1 MSTSNPDISPIQT
14 RPAAAEPTIVT
25 FAVSDPEV
33 LLALSEYP
41 EGAPRTNFL
50 VTALK
55 VGVLSLKAARG
66 TLDADNVRR
75 EGERLMEQLSERL
88 NGWREQLEGRVTGS
102 LSHYFDPKQGLFMER
117 VDRLTRQDGELS
129 GVVKQQVR
137 EAEVSLT
144 KVFEQFVGD
153 NSQLLQLL
161 DPTGDNRL
169 VQQLQ
174 QTLDGVVKAQN
185 VAILDQFSLDNK
197 HGAMVRFLTELTV
210 RHGDLN
216 KAMAENM
223 ESVVAEFSLD
233 KPDSAL
239 SRLVS
244 QVESTQK
251 RLTSELS
258 LDSENS
264 SLRRLYQ
271 MIEEHQRAMLEQGAR
286 LTEQVNAAVAI
297 FQTRKEEAGRS
308 TRHGLEF
315 EAALGERL
323 RGLVGVQ
330 GDILEDTASTT
341 GVVDRC
347 KVGDHVLT
355 LGPERSAA
363 GARIVF
369 EAKESASYDL
379 TKTLQESDLARR
391 NRSAGVCIFVHSDK
405 TAPAGLANFAR
416 YGNDLVIR
424 WTPED
429 EASDVWLQAALM
441 VAMALSV
448 RAATH
453 DKQDAA
459 SFAKIDKAIERV
471 LKVIEDFDEIVT
483 CANTSKSATE
493 KILRRTELMKNSLHD
508 QAQALQS
515 EFMKVKARSEEEN

>member
-1 MSTSNPDISPIQT
+1 MSANMSEISPIQI
-14 RPAAAEPTIVT
+14 RPPAAEPTIVT
-25 FAVSDPEV
+25 FGVSDPEV

-41 EGAPRTNFL
+41 EGQARTNFL

-75 EGERLMEQLSERL
+75 EGDRLMEQLTERL

-117 VDRLTRQDGELS
+117 VDRLTRHDGELS

-137 EAEVSLT
+137 EAELSLT
-144 KVFEQFVGD
+144 KVFEQFVGE
-153 NSQLLQLL
+153 NSQLLQAL
-161 DPTGDNRL
+161 DPTGENKL
-169 VQQLQ
+169 VQQFQ

-197 HGAMVRFLTELTV
+197 QGAMVRFLTELTT

-216 KAMAENM
+216 KAMAQNM
-223 ESVVAEFSLD
+223 EAVVAEFSLD
-233 KPDSAL
+233 RPDSAL
-239 SRLVS
+239 SRLVG
-244 QVESTQK
+244 QVEATQK

-258 LDSENS
+258 LDAENS

-271 MIEEHQRAMLEQGAR
+271 MIEEHQRAMLEQGTR

-297 FQTRKEEAGRS
+297 FQARKEEAARS

-323 RGLVGVQ
+323 RELITLQ
-330 GDILEDTASTT
+330 GDVLEDTGAST

-355 LGPERSAA
+355 IGPEKAAA
-363 GARIVF
+363 GARIVL

-379 TKTLQESDLARR
+379 TKTLQEADLARR
-391 NRSAGVCIFVHSDK
+391 NRAAGVCIFVHSTK
-405 TAPAGLANFAR
+405 TAPAGLPNFAR
-416 YGNDLVIR
+416 YGHDLVIR
-424 WTPED
+424 WHPED
-429 EASDVWLQAALM
+429 EGSDVWLQAALM
-441 VAMALSV
+441 VAMALSAK
-448 RAATH
+448 AASH

-471 LKVIEDFDEIVT
+471 LKLIDDFDEIAT
-483 CANTSKSATE
+483 YANTSKNTAD
-493 KILRRTELMKNSLHD
+493 KILRRAELMKSSLQD
-508 QAQALQS
+508 QAQALQT
-515 EFMKVKARSEEEN
+515 EIMKVKARAEDEA